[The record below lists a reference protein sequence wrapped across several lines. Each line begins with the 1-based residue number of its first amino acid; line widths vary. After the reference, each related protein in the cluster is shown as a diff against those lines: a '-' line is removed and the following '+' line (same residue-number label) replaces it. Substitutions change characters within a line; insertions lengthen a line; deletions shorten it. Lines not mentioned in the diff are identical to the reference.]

1 MLTLYYHPLAS
12 FCHKVL
18 IALYEADIAFKGR
31 IIDLG
36 KAEERDELDALWPL
50 GKFPVIR
57 DEVRGR
63 VVPESTII
71 IEYLCQHFP
80 SAASLLGEDKDTT
93 LDVRLWERVFD
104 NYVHVHMQK
113 IVADR
118 LRAEGERDPR
128 GVADA
133 RGVLQAAYAMLD
145 KQLAHGTWA
154 VGDSFTMADCAAAP
168 SLFYAHILEPFPAG
182 CPNLSS
188 YFERLIARPSVARVL
203 QEAKPWFPYFPF
215 RELMPQRFL

>member
-18 IALYEADIAFKGR
+18 IALYEADIAFTGR
-31 IIDLG
+31 VVDLS
-36 KAEERDELDALWPL
+36 KAEEREELDALWPV

-57 DEVRGR
+57 DEVRKR

-71 IEYLCQHFP
+71 IEYLAQHFP
-80 SAASLLGEDKDTT
+80 SAAGLLGDDKDTT
-93 LDVRLWERVFD
+93 LQVRLWERVFD
-104 NYVHVHMQK
+104 NYVHIHMQK

-118 LRAEGERDPR
+118 LRAEAERDPR

-133 RGVLQAAYAMLD
+133 RGVLQTAYAMLD
-145 KQLAHGTWA
+145 KQLAQGSWA

-168 SLFYAHILEPFPAG
+168 SLFYAHILEPFPAS
-182 CPNLSS
+182 CPNLSA

-203 QEAKPWFPYFPF
+203 DEAKPWFPYFPF
-215 RELMPQRFL
+215 KELMPQRFL